1 MAQAAFPLKRRRRYY
16 LTAGLNELVFSGA
29 IAMSKSLEERIAKI
43 EQEIA
48 RLKGQSNGSRD
59 KSNWI
64 SKISDSFKDDSEFD
78 EILRLGR

>member
-1 MAQAAFPLKRRRRYY
+1 
-16 LTAGLNELVFSGA
+16 
-29 IAMSKSLEERIAKI
+29 MSKSLEERIAKI